1 MKRLK
6 WLARN
11 AIEMGTRTKVW
22 VFLFLNVQRST
33 QNEGL
38 VVLGQSP
45 RTCFVGSI
53 KQSVWS
59 FLIPTRSKHLYFP
72 QNIVVSLNIMLCLN

>member
-22 VFLFLNVQRST
+22 VFLNIQCFT

-45 RTCFVGSI
+45 RICFVGSMT
-53 KQSVWS
+53 QSV
-59 FLIPTRSKHLYFP
+59 
-72 QNIVVSLNIMLCLN
+72 